1 MRGPIYVGCAG
12 WSVRKEHADLFAGQ
26 GTHLERYASRF
37 GCVEIN
43 SSFYRPHR
51 RTTYERWAASTPS
64 EFRFAVKFP
73 RQVTHESRLRSA
85 QAAIEQFAA
94 EVAGLGEK
102 LGGVLVQLPPS
113 LRYEPA
119 IADEF
124 FSSLRARITCP
135 VVCEPRHV
143 SWFTADA
150 EALLQ
155 RHRIARVAAN
165 PSIVPD
171 AAVPGGHQECVYFR
185 WHGTPRMYYSAYDE
199 TALAKLAQQAV
210 AAGGAAKTVWC
221 IFDNTAAGAA
231 VENAVALQELL
242 KNPRR

>member
-1 MRGPIYVGCAG
+1 MHCPIYIGCAG
-12 WSVRKEHADLFAGQ
+12 WSVRQEHADLFAGQ

-43 SSFYRPHR
+43 SSFYRSHR
-51 RTTYERWAASTPS
+51 RKTYERWAASTPLD
-64 EFRFAVKFP
+64 FRFAVKFP
-73 RQVTHESRLRSA
+73 KQVTHESRLRSA
-85 QAAIEQFAA
+85 QAEIDRFAA

-113 LRYEPA
+113 LGCESA

-124 FSSLRARITCP
+124 FCGLRANITGP

-155 RHRIARVAAN
+155 RHRIGRVAAD
-165 PSIVPD
+165 PSIIPE
-171 AAVPGGHQECVYFR
+171 AAVPGGHQAYAYFR
-185 WHGTPRMYYSAYDE
+185 WHGSPRMYYSAYDE
-199 TALAKLAQQAV
+199 IALAKLAEEARV
-210 AAGGAAKTVWC
+210 AATTAKTVWC
-221 IFDNTAAGAA
+221 IFDNTAEGAA
-231 VENAVALQELL
+231 VQNAVALKELL
-242 KNPRR
+242 ENPG